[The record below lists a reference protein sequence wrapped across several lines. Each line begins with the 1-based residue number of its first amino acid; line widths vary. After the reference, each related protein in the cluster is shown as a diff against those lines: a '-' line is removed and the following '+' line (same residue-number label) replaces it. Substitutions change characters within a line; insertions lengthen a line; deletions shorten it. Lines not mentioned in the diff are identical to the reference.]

1 MHLYWRIIE
10 ELKYLG
16 EVLIFHDP
24 SLKRC
29 YENWVSKKAEVLSML
44 DMDDETK
51 PSPFLPAMSG
61 FQNMN

>member
-16 EVLIFHDP
+16 EVLVFNDP

-29 YENWVSKKAEVLSML
+29 YENWVSKKAEALSML
-44 DMDDETK
+44 DVDDETK
-51 PSPFLPAMSG
+51 PSPFLRAMSG